1 MRSDVLSLFTTFT
14 NKISL
19 SLSFTSIILTT
30 ATMTASIA
38 VQFVVLMVVL
48 VVCLVVT
55 GILWYKGLI
64 WRSGRERTHPQWF
77 VSLTEGLAMY
87 GGPVGTL

>member
-1 MRSDVLSLFTTFT
+1 
-14 NKISL
+14 
-19 SLSFTSIILTT
+19 
-30 ATMTASIA
+30 MTASIT

-64 WRSGRERTHPQWF
+64 WRPARERTHPQWF